1 MRILHITPSFQH
13 PQVRGPNRHYHFV
26 RELSQRHAITLLT
39 LVRSDIS
46 AEAMQ
51 EMTAYTERL
60 LTFNVHA
67 AFNGR
72 APGGVRSLPVVG
84 GRLEQS
90 LRLREGVRQMK
101 VAFTQLV
108 RQESYDVVLFH
119 GKSVFPVI
127 EDWDDLPIVAD
138 FCDATSMRIR
148 TNMRYARMAAVPLLG
163 LRYAQVRR
171 LEHKLVRK
179 TPHIAFISPRDRE
192 AVLGPADRSAILPN
206 GVDLDYWT
214 RTSHNPRPNCLIFTG
229 VMDYAPNED
238 AAVYLIDRILPL
250 IRPSVS
256 NLEVFI
262 VGRNAS
268 PALLEKARRYPDVT
282 VTGFVDDMRPYLER
296 ATLCAA
302 PLRYASGMQN
312 KVLEAMA
319 MQLPVVTTSIV
330 ASGLRVNEAEPPVQV
345 ADGAKEFAGHI
356 VNLLAQETE
365 RSRLAADGRRFVE
378 NHFVWSRS
386 AEKLEKMCLDA
397 VKLNRQRRQGSRA
410 ALTT

>member
-1 MRILHITPSFQH
+1 MRILHITPAFQH
-13 PQVRGPNRHYHFV
+13 PRVRGPHRHYHFL

-39 LVRSDIS
+39 LARSDIP
-46 AEAMQ
+46 AEALQ
-51 EMTAYTERL
+51 EMASYTERL
-60 LTFNVHA
+60 LTFSVSGASSGHA
-67 AFNGR
+67 RGR
-72 APGGVRSLPVVG
+72 VRSLPFIG

-101 VAFTQLV
+101 AAFTRLV
-108 RQESYDVVLFH
+108 REEAYDVVLFH

-127 EDWDDLPIVAD
+127 EDWDDLPIVID

-148 TNMRYARMAAVPLLG
+148 AEMRYAGLAAVPLKG

-171 LEHKLVRK
+171 LEKRLVGK

-192 AVLGPADRSAILPN
+192 AVLGSADRSAILPN
-206 GVDLDYWT
+206 GVDLQYWT
-214 RTSHNPRPNCLIFTG
+214 RKSHNPRPNCLIFSG

-250 IRPSVS
+250 LRPSVS

-262 VGRNAS
+262 VGRDPSA
-268 PALLEKARRYPDVT
+268 ALLDKARRYPDVT

-296 ATLCAA
+296 AAVCAA

-319 MQLPVVTTSIV
+319 MQVPVVTTSIV
-330 ASGLRVNEAEPPVQV
+330 ASGLCVDGAQPPVHV
-345 ADGAKEFAGHI
+345 ADGAREFAERI
-356 VNLLAQETE
+356 VNLLARETE
-365 RSRLAADGRRFVE
+365 RSRLAADGRRFIE
-378 NHFVWSRS
+378 RHFIWSRS

-397 VKLNRQRRQGSRA
+397 VQINGQRQQGSKA
-410 ALTT
+410 VLTA